1 MTAIDE
7 VVVADRLVTLEEGA
21 CDAARPFDAGE
32 CATLVFRDLASG
44 AVTARTPVP
53 IRIRGL
59 VSLERFDVDG
69 AGHGLLL
76 RAYDHACFVSESGRI
91 EATFDV
97 PPSTLE
103 EGVGLE
109 QVQGAMVF
117 ERGGCHAY
125 VVGRSDLG
133 HGRHLHGIESHIYSD
148 LSQPHDTVCFGFR
161 VRPLGE
167 LRVGTRP
174 AGRGRHGERRHAIAA
189 RVLVAVMGSETPVV
203 THAPTLLAFDARGVA
218 MQVVVGNDGEVI
230 ESATL
235 EGRHAVIVVTDGTTH
250 RRVELDAMTGRRL
263 SVVAVP
269 DPSLATQGA
278 QGSAPATPLQYDRH
292 GIIVP
297 RFARCSVLDDD
308 ASRTHR
314 VRFDEIELFRSAR
327 PTLVLDQRGERCVVV
342 ETGGGPERDVVHLVT
357 F

>member
-1 MTAIDE
+1 MPAD
-7 VVVADRLVTLEEGA
+7 VLDRLKLPLRRMSVGKTH
-21 CDAARPFDAGE
+21 
-32 CATLVFRDLASG
+32 
-44 AVTARTPVP
+44 
-53 IRIRGL
+53 I
-59 VSLERFDVDG
+59 DG

-174 AGRGRHGERRHAIAA
+174 EVNEAEPNNDVPEAQRIQLGTVVNGVISSPTDVDYTVFAGTAEP
-189 RVLVAVMGSETPVV
+189 LVATVLAALAILAGAATTVSV
-203 THAPTLLAFDARGVA
+203 TITGHNGAKSVW
-218 MQVVVGNDGEVI
+218 
-230 ESATL
+230 ES
-235 EGRHAVIVVTDGTTH
+235 DK
-250 RRVELDAMTGRRL
+250 
-263 SVVAVP
+263 
-269 DPSLATQGA
+269 
-278 QGSAPATPLQYDRH
+278 
-292 GIIVP
+292 
-297 RFARCSVLDDD
+297 
-308 ASRTHR
+308 
-314 VRFDEIELFRSAR
+314 
-327 PTLVLDQRGERCVVV
+327 
-342 ETGGGPERDVVHLVT
+342 
-357 F
+357 